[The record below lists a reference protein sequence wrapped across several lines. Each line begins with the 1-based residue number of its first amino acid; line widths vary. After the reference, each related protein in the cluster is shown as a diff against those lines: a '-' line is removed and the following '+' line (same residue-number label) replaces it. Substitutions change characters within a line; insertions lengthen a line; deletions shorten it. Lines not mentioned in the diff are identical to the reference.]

1 MDGRIRNAEPGDVPR
16 LVELSEQK
24 RIEYER
30 YQPTFWRKAA
40 DSREKQTPFLAHQIR
55 RENVIALVHDL
66 GAEIDGFV
74 IATLMPAP
82 PVYDPG
88 GLTCLIDDFAVAE
101 GSAWQSIGAALL
113 HEVRREAA
121 ARGAVQAVVVCGH
134 RDVPK
139 REMLAGSGFTIAS
152 EWYATEL

>member
-40 DSREKQTPFLAHQIR
+40 DSRERQTPFLAHQIR
-55 RENVIALVHDL
+55 RENVIALVHEV
-66 GAEIDGFV
+66 GEAIDGFI

-88 GLTCLIDDFAVAE
+88 GLTCLIDDFAMAE
-101 GSAWQSIGAALL
+101 GSGWQGIGAALL
-113 HEVRREAA
+113 REVRREAA

-134 RDVPK
+134 RDSLK
-139 REMLAGSGFTIAS
+139 REMLAGAGFTIAS
-152 EWYATEL
+152 EWYVTEI